1 MRKFA
6 LLPLFLGLSLAQVSF
21 GQVRDLFAEFE
32 EEATAKTPA
41 TAPASSAAKAIAPA
55 SSAAKEVAPAPASS
69 SAKAPASSS
78 AKKSKSKS
86 SSSIAVSS
94 SSMVPASVVPGQ
106 SKPVEGASSSVV
118 VLSSSS
124 AAVSSAAES
133 SSSVAPAE
141 SSSSIEIV
149 LSSSTVAPDV
159 AVADTSVLDS
169 ATRDSLMREAAIAE
183 AERIRAQ
190 ADSSRR
196 ADSLAQA
203 QAAGLTNLSSSSV
216 AASSNSMSRRD
227 LLGPVKVSKVHGID
241 EMKGRYKNP
250 RKALFLSLLVPG
262 AGQIYVGGNTATYV
276 RGGVYLALEVFMW
289 SGWGYFSIHKY
300 NDQVKKYKSFAKQHY
315 SIGRFERVMRDLYET
330 DADLYGSEF
339 NNRYMGTR
347 KSFCEAIYG
356 SADHGGCYHENA
368 LFFDDYVHSSNFV
381 SEYDRNKDITLGDEI
396 KNVKGF
402 NNESEVF
409 QLISEGSYVL
419 GWDDAEAAVASSLNL
434 GDPNSETV
442 PLGESE
448 RLKKYRSMR
457 SKAND
462 YADMQVWFIGGLILN
477 HIVSAVDAALTANA
491 HNKVLYEEDVSWFDR
506 LHFDSGVSFTDSF
519 GWEVRANWGF

>member
-6 LLPLFLGLSLAQVSF
+6 LLPLFLGLSLAQLSF

-41 TAPASSAAKAIAPA
+41 TVPASSAAKAAVAPA
-55 SSAAKEVAPAPASS
+55 SSAVKEAASS
-69 SAKAPASSS
+69 SAKAVASSAS
-78 AKKSKSKS
+78 KKSKAKS
-86 SSSIAVSS
+86 SSSKAVSS
-94 SSMVPASVVPGQ
+94 SS
-106 SKPVEGASSSVV
+106 V

-124 AAVSSAAES
+124 VEVLSSSEMASVPAS
-133 SSSVAPAE
+133 SSSVVPVE
-141 SSSSIEIV
+141 SSSSIV
-149 LSSSTVAPDV
+149 ADLSSSAVVPEVA
-159 AVADTSVLDS
+159 AVVDTSVLDS
-169 ATRDSLMREAAIAE
+169 AARDSLMREAAIAE
-183 AERIRAQ
+183 AERVRAL
-190 ADSSRR
+190 ADSTRK

-216 AASSNSMSRRD
+216 VAGSSNSMSRRD
-227 LLGPVKVSKVHGID
+227 LLGPVKVSKVNGID

-262 AGQIYVGGNTATYV
+262 AGQFYVGGNTATYV
-276 RGGVYLALEVFMW
+276 RGGVYLALEIFMW

-300 NDQVKKYKSFAKQHY
+300 NEQVKKYKSFAKEHY
-315 SIGRFERVMRDLYET
+315 SIGRFERAMRDLYET

-368 LFFDDYVHSSNFV
+368 LFFDDDVHYNNFV
-381 SEYDRNKDITLGDEI
+381 SKYDRNKDITLGDEI
-396 KNVKGF
+396 DNVKGF

-419 GWDDAEAAVASSLNL
+419 GWDDADAAVASSLNL
-434 GDPNSETV
+434 SDPNSETV
-442 PLGESE
+442 SLGESE

-457 SKAND
+457 SDANS

-477 HIVSAVDAALTANA
+477 HIVSAVDAAITANA
-491 HNKVLYEEDVSWFDR
+491 HNKVLYEEDVSWYDR

-519 GWEVRANWGF
+519 SWEVRANWGF

>member
-6 LLPLFLGLSLAQVSF
+6 LLPLFLGLSLAQLSF

-41 TAPASSAAKAIAPA
+41 TAPASSAAAKAAVAPA
-55 SSAAKEVAPAPASS
+55 SSAAKEAAPASSAVEKPASS
-69 SAKAPASSS
+69 SAKAGASSAS
-78 AKKSKSKS
+78 KKSKTKS
-86 SSSIAVSS
+86 SSSKAVSS
-94 SSMVPASVVPGQ
+94 SSVVP
-106 SKPVEGASSSVV
+106 SSSSVV

-124 AAVSSAAES
+124 EAASVIAS
-133 SSSVAPAE
+133 SSSVVLVE
-141 SSSSIEIV
+141 SSSSIV
-149 LSSSTVAPDV
+149 VDLSSSAVVPEVA
-159 AVADTSVLDS
+159 AVVDTTVLDS
-169 ATRDSLMREAAIAE
+169 AARDSLIREAAIAE
-183 AERIRAQ
+183 AERVRAL
-190 ADSSRR
+190 ADSTRR

-262 AGQIYVGGNTATYV
+262 AGQLYVGGNTATYV
-276 RGGVYLALEVFMW
+276 RGGVYLAFEVAMW
-289 SGWGYFSIHKY
+289 TCWGYFSIHKY
-300 NDQVKKYKSFAKQHY
+300 NEQVKKYKSFAKEHY

-347 KSFCEAIYG
+347 KSFCEALYG

-368 LFFDDYVHSSNFV
+368 LFFDDEVHYNNFV
-381 SEYDRNKDITLGDEI
+381 SKYDRNKDITLGDEI

-402 NNESEVF
+402 DNESEVF

-419 GWDDAEAAVASSLNL
+419 GWEDADAAVASSLNL
-434 GDPNSETV
+434 SDPNSETV
-442 PLGESE
+442 PLGESDY
-448 RLKKYRSMR
+448 LKKYRKMR
-457 SKAND
+457 SDAND

-477 HIVSAVDAALTANA
+477 HIISAVDAALTANA
-491 HNKVLYEEDVSWFDR
+491 HNKVLYEEDVSWYDR

-519 GWEVRANWGF
+519 SWGVRANWGF

>member
-6 LLPLFLGLSLAQVSF
+6 LLPLFLGLSLAQLSF

-41 TAPASSAAKAIAPA
+41 TAPASSAAAKAAVAPA
-55 SSAAKEVAPAPASS
+55 SSAAKEAAPASSAVEKPASS
-69 SAKAPASSS
+69 SAKAVASSAS
-78 AKKSKSKS
+78 KKSKTKS
-86 SSSIAVSS
+86 SSSKAVSS
-94 SSMVPASVVPGQ
+94 SSAIPS
-106 SKPVEGASSSVV
+106 SSSVV
-118 VLSSSS
+118 VVSSSS
-124 AAVSSAAES
+124 ETASVPAS
-133 SSSVAPAE
+133 SSSVVPVE
-141 SSSSIEIV
+141 SSSSIVVEI
-149 LSSSTVAPDV
+149 SSSAVAPDV
-159 AVADTSVLDS
+159 AVTDTSVLDS
-169 ATRDSLMREAAIAE
+169 AARDSLIREAAIAE
-183 AERIRAQ
+183 AERVRAL
-190 ADSSRR
+190 ADSARK

-203 QAAGLTNLSSSSV
+203 QAAGLTNVSSSSE
-216 AASSNSMSRRD
+216 ASSSNSMSRRD
-227 LLGPVKVSKVHGID
+227 LLGPVKVSKVNGID

-262 AGQIYVGGNTATYV
+262 AGQIYVGGSTATYV

-300 NDQVKKYKSFAKQHY
+300 NEQVKKYKNYAKEHY
-315 SIGRFERVMRDLYET
+315 SIGRFERAMRDLYNT

-339 NNRYMGTR
+339 NTRYMGTR

-356 SADHGGCYHENA
+356 SASHGGCYHENA
-368 LFFDDYVHSSNFV
+368 LFFDDEVHYGNFV
-381 SEYDRNKDITLGDEI
+381 SKYDNNKKITLGDEI

-419 GWDDAEAAVASSLNL
+419 GWDDADAAVASSLNL

-442 PLGESE
+442 SLGESE

-457 SKAND
+457 SDANS

-477 HIVSAVDAALTANA
+477 HIVSAVDAAITANA
-491 HNKVLYEEDVSWFDR
+491 HNKVLYEEDVSWYDR

-519 GWEVRANWGF
+519 SWGVRANWGF

>member
-32 EEATAKTPA
+32 EEASAKTSA
-41 TAPASSAAKAIAPA
+41 TAPASSATKAAVPA
-55 SSAAKEVAPAPASS
+55 SSAAVVPASS
-69 SAKAPASSS
+69 SAKARAPASSS
-78 AKKSKSKS
+78 SKKSKTSKS
-86 SSSIAVSS
+86 SSSAAVSS
-94 SSMVPASVVPGQ
+94 SSMVPASAELGR
-106 SKPVEGASSSVV
+106 SKPVEESSSSID
-118 VLSSSS
+118 LSSSS
-124 AAVSSAAES
+124 EAASVPAS
-133 SSSVAPAE
+133 SSSIVLAE
-141 SSSSIEIV
+141 SSSSIV
-149 LSSSTVAPDV
+149 TDLSSSAVAPGI
-159 AVADTSVLDS
+159 AVADTTVLDS
-169 ATRDSLMREAAIAE
+169 AARDSLMREAAIAE

-216 AASSNSMSRRD
+216 VASSNSMSRRD

-262 AGQIYVGGNTATYV
+262 AGQLYVGGTTATYV
-276 RGGVYLALEVFMW
+276 RGGVYLALEVLLW
-289 SGWGYFSIHKY
+289 SNWAYFSIHKY
-300 NDQVKKYKSFAKQHY
+300 NEQVKKYKNFAKEHY
-315 SIGRFERVMRDLYET
+315 SIGRFERTMRDLYET

-347 KSFCEAIYG
+347 KSFCEALYG

-381 SEYDRNKDITLGDEI
+381 SKYDHNKDITLGEEI

-419 GWDDAEAAVASSLNL
+419 GWDDAQAAVASSLNL

-457 SKAND
+457 SDANG
-462 YADMQVWFIGGLILN
+462 YADMQVWFIGGIILN

-491 HNKVLYEEDVSWFDR
+491 HNKVLYEEDVSWLDR